1 MASSCMRRLTN
12 STRLAFLLTLAV
24 AGVAGLVSGDGRAA
38 ESPSALP
45 RAWAVGEIIDADI
58 VTPFTLTVFHQEET
72 AALRAVE
79 LPKVPSVWRHDP
91 AVADAVEADLRKRFM
106 AARER
111 FGALIDREFQQRPL
125 RNVAALSDRR
135 FFDVVKTFRA
145 QETGFPL
152 STNLAELWALG
163 DAGQVVLDDFVGQL
177 KRFMSA
183 HLRADQ
189 PAEAGAAAAPV
200 WIISLQ
206 PAGSGPGA
214 KGSILEQATLY
225 PASRYRRELADLAPA
240 SDRAVVAFLA
250 GLLRPNCVLDE
261 QATAQAR
268 ARRQQE
274 LNVVDVHE
282 SGAVIARR
290 GERVDARLKRTLD
303 TLRGQLQAQTATG
316 SAARLQIELE
326 RARQEAGQLQS
337 RLEADRRASSPVVAP
352 KINSSNSWVQPVGL
366 AATALALALAIGWW
380 RWRRRSQGGEW
391 SIVSAHLDG
400 VQGAEAE
407 QWRERALAAEAK
419 AAKATA
425 MLRAR
430 MVPHL
435 ARWMMNELVQR
446 LMHQRSVAQTSQQRA
461 EQEVAELAERL
472 EKLQAPL
479 EERRR
484 AYEQRIQQLEAQLA
498 ARDRQDHELI
508 QARLDSTRRRLDSDR
523 DDSPEPFAS

>member
-1 MASSCMRRLTN
+1 MANFSTRRLTLP
-12 STRLAFLLTLAV
+12 TGLGFLLAFAIV
-24 AGVAGLVSGDGRAA
+24 GADGLAA
-38 ESPSALP
+38 ESPAGRP
-45 RAWAVGEIIDADI
+45 REWAVGEIVDADI
-58 VTPFTLTVFHQEET
+58 VTPFTLTVFHPEET
-72 AALRAVE
+72 ATLREVE

-91 AVADAVEADLRKRFM
+91 AVADAVETELRRRFM

-111 FGALIDREFQQRPL
+111 FGAMIDREFQQRPL
-125 RNVAALSDRR
+125 HHVAALSDRR
-135 FFDVVKTFRA
+135 FFDALKTFQA
-145 QETGFPL
+145 GDSGFPL

-163 DAGQVVLDDFVGQL
+163 DAGQVVMEDYAKQL
-177 KRFMSA
+177 RRFMTA
-183 HLRADQ
+183 HLRADR
-189 PAEAGAAAAPV
+189 PTEADAAMPAPV
-200 WIISLQ
+200 WIISTQ
-206 PAGSGPGA
+206 PSGAGPAA

-225 PASRYRRELADLAPA
+225 PVSRYRGELIDLAPV
-240 SDRAVVAFLA
+240 SDRAVVGFLA
-250 GLLRPNCVLDE
+250 GLLRPNCVLDG

-268 ARRQQE
+268 ARREQE

-282 SGAVIARR
+282 TGAVIARR
-290 GERVDARLKRTLD
+290 GERVDAHLKRTLD
-303 TLRGQLQAQTATG
+303 TLRGQLQAQAATG
-316 SAARLQIELE
+316 SAARLQSELE
-326 RARQEAGQLQS
+326 RARMEAGQLQS
-337 RLEADRRASSPVVAP
+337 RLEADRRASSAVVPP
-352 KINSSNSWVQPVGL
+352 KSNSWVHPAGIAGVVL
-366 AATALALALAIGWW
+366 ALALALAVGWW
-380 RWRRRSQGGEW
+380 RWKRRTRSGEW
-391 SIVSAHLDG
+391 SIVSAQLGG

-446 LMHQRSVAQTSQQRA
+446 LLHQRTVAQTSQQRA
-461 EQEVAELAERL
+461 EQEVAELAARL

-508 QARLDSTRRRLDSDR
+508 EARLESTRRRLDSDR
-523 DDSPEPFAS
+523 EDSPEPIAS

>member
-1 MASSCMRRLTN
+1 MAKPRMRRPLN
-12 STRLAFLLTLAV
+12 STRLAFLLAFAA
-24 AGVAGLVSGDGRAA
+24 AGGIGRTA

-45 RAWAVGEIIDADI
+45 RAWGVGEIIDADI
-58 VTPFTLTVFHQEET
+58 VTPFTLTVFHPEET

-91 AVADAVEADLRKRFM
+91 AVADAVETDLRRRFM

-111 FGALIDREFQQRPL
+111 FGVLIDREFQQRPL

-135 FFDVVKTFRA
+135 FFEAVKAFRA
-145 QETGFPL
+145 QDSGFPL

-163 DAGQVVLDDFVGQL
+163 DAGQVVMDDLVGQL
-177 KRFMSA
+177 RRFMSA
-183 HLRADQ
+183 HLRAD
-189 PAEAGAAAAPV
+189 PPKDTDAVTSSV

-206 PAGSGPGA
+206 TSGSGPSA

-225 PASRYRRELADLAPA
+225 PASRYRRELVDLAPA
-240 SDRAVVAFLA
+240 SDRAVVGFLA

-261 QATAQAR
+261 QATAQAL

-303 TLRGQLQAQTATG
+303 TLRGQLQVQTATG
-316 SAARLQIELE
+316 SAARLQFELE

-337 RLEADRRASSPVVAP
+337 RLEADHRASTPAAPPKTTSWLQPVALAAVALGSVVA
-352 KINSSNSWVQPVGL
+352 L
-366 AATALALALAIGWW
+366 GWW
-380 RWRRRSQGGEW
+380 QWRRRSQRGEW
-391 SIVSAHLDG
+391 SIVSAQLDG

-435 ARWMMNELVQR
+435 ARWMMSELVQR
-446 LMHQRSVAQTSQQRA
+446 LLHQRSVAQTSQQRA
-461 EQEVAELAERL
+461 EQEVAELAGRL

-508 QARLDSTRRRLDSDR
+508 RARLDSTRRRLDSDR